1 MIQLYYLAVPAREHR
16 FDSVFQQLDVV
27 ATFFPI
33 VSVPSLVAFVTRDK
47 VIQQQN
53 YLLIDLAE
61 ADWSNEHILSAVQT
75 LRRFSVVKP
84 VFLGPPGEQITIL
97 FKYLAEQNVDG
108 LITDTGSPFDTLA
121 AALQD
126 DRGYLRRLSA
136 IHQAVTEAAN
146 KEVSPLRI
154 PPGLVIDAAVCGA
167 MPRVGATTQAFA
179 LYHYLAQVGFQPG
192 ILDQGQPALKQ
203 LLELYRERAVEVD
216 GCVEVNGIRIAQERT
231 PAFNAY
237 ILDCGILTQG
247 WVKSFCAA
255 DLSVLV
261 GGVKPWELPALATAC
276 ASARQGHPHE
286 LVTLVSFSTAE
297 DMKAVGKYLGDCAAV
312 PYHPDLWTPGSDTV
326 YRAAVLPALMRIC
339 G

>member
-1 MIQLYYLAVPAREHR
+1 MIQLYYLAAPEREHR
-16 FDSVFQQLDVV
+16 FDPVFQQLDVV

-53 YLLIDLAE
+53 FLLIDLAG
-61 ADWSNEHILSAVQT
+61 ADWSNEHILNAVQT

-84 VFLGPPGEQITIL
+84 VFLGPPGEQGTIL
-97 FKYLAEQNVDG
+97 FKHLADQHVDG
-108 LITDTGSPFDTLA
+108 LIIDTGSPADTLA

-136 IHQAVTEAAN
+136 IRQAVTEAAN

-154 PPGLVIDAAVCGA
+154 PPGLVIDTAVCGA

-179 LYHYLAQVGFQPG
+179 LYHYLAQVGFQPA

-203 LLELYRERAVEVD
+203 LLELCRDHAVELD
-216 GCVEVNGIRIAQERT
+216 GCVAVNGIRIARERT

-237 ILDCGILTQG
+237 ILDCGILTQE
-247 WVKSFCAA
+247 WVKPFCAA

-261 GGVKPWELPALATAC
+261 GGVKPWELPALATAH
-276 ASARQGHPHE
+276 ATALQGHPRE

-297 DMKAVGKYLGDCAAV
+297 DMKTVGKYLGDCAAV

-326 YRAAVLPALMRIC
+326 YRAAVLPALTRIC